1 MADDKRPDEALDAC
15 PLPPGRQPP
24 ERDPKV
30 DIMNF
35 YDRLFGDW
43 RIVASAVTL
52 AGILLLYGLMLPTPP
67 LIIPA
72 SAPEAWDRAFPE
84 VEYTPPEREF
94 SPRFENLTIY
104 EENLILEGDDVLV
117 IENCTFVL
125 RGWVLAKDNAKLV
138 LRNCEFYMDERM
150 WRPEDPFN
158 FLRWPLDVLFND
170 SASLEV
176 HNSSIVAKHLMSIG
190 FMSESRCMIDG
201 STLEQIFML
210 MDESS
215 SIQIRGSNAR
225 TISVSGDATCDIR
238 DSSVGSIVSYSIAER
253 TGDFELE
260 TDFVGSRVVLR
271 NSTLKRLSLIARN
284 IDASLDTQM
293 VGYHEHWSSRDY
305 LGGEEVLDV
314 EFHDTNLTGGW
325 SLELASGSLNV
336 KSLQD
341 LDSLMIQNS
350 TTMIANC
357 SLSHLDCLGDS
368 DVEAEDCIFYILELG
383 DRSNFAV
390 SRSKAEF
397 LVIEDF
403 KGTATFD
410 KFLIQETWL
419 DEEIEA
425 YIEGSLTFG
434 ENISQ
439 SENDWNRGYITRNF
453 EVHTQG
459 EKRALPGVELTLYD
473 KDGVS
478 VWNGRT
484 GIDGVV
490 SFNLTFARFYQLSE
504 SFKYVNNYEDLWNL
518 KATWEGVSN
527 NATVGLIV
535 TDTPIVF
542 TFLSPEPPFG
552 MRGHF
557 ISVLGLSLMA
567 VIVGGYVLYRN
578 RLKN

>member
-1 MADDKRPDEALDAC
+1 LADDKRPDEALDAC
-15 PLPPGRQPP
+15 PLPPDRQPP
-24 ERDPKV
+24 ERDASV
-30 DIMNF
+30 DVMNF

-67 LIIPA
+67 LIIPV

-84 VEYTPPEREF
+84 VEYTSREMEF

-104 EENLILEGDDVLV
+104 EENLILESDDVLV

-125 RGWVLAKDNAKLV
+125 RGWVLAKDNANLV

-158 FLRWPLDVLFND
+158 FKRRPLDVLFND
-170 SASLEV
+170 SAVLEV
-176 HNSSIVAKHLMSIG
+176 HNSSILAKYSTSIG
-190 FMSESRCMIDG
+190 FTRESRCLIDG
-201 STLEQIFML
+201 STMEQIFIL
-210 MDESS
+210 MDEGS
-215 SIQIRGSNAR
+215 SIQLRGSDAL
-225 TISVSGDATCDIR
+225 TISVSGDATCDIMG
-238 DSSVGSIVSYSIAER
+238 STVGSITSYSIAER
-253 TGDFELE
+253 TGDLESE

-271 NSTLKRLSLIARN
+271 NSTLTILSLIARN
-284 IDASLDTQM
+284 IDVSLDTQM
-293 VGYHEHWSSRDY
+293 LGYHDHWSSRDY

-325 SLELASGSLNV
+325 SLELVSGSLNV
-336 KSLQD
+336 EFIQD
-341 LDSLMIQNS
+341 LERLVIQNGTS
-350 TTMIANC
+350 MISNC
-357 SLSHLDCLGDS
+357 SLVDLDCLGDS
-368 DVEAEDCIFYILELG
+368 EVEAEDCIFYFLELG
-383 DRSNFAV
+383 DRSNVVV
-390 SRSKAEF
+390 SRSKAD
-397 LVIEDF
+397 LLIVEDF
-403 KGTATFD
+403 IGTATFD
-410 KFLIQETWL
+410 EFLIQETWL

-434 ENISQ
+434 ENISR
-439 SENDWNRGYITRNF
+439 SENDWHRGYITRNF

-490 SFNLTFARFYQLSE
+490 NFNLTFGRFYQLPE
-504 SFKYVNNYEDLWNL
+504 SFDWVNNNEDLWNL
-518 KATWEGVSN
+518 EATWEGASS
-527 NATVGLIV
+527 NATVGLLV

-542 TFLSPEPPFG
+542 TFPSTGPPFG
-552 MRGHF
+552 MQGFF
-557 ISVLGLSLMA
+557 ITALGLSLMA